1 MMVMAVMAVMS
12 LLAGLAGAGDQL
24 EVRLD
29 RDEMS
34 VVRGDQFTT
43 ESTITNRG
51 AEPTTPLKVHL
62 NVASLTG
69 QVSVDPEDW
78 TASPIRDLPA
88 LAPGESTSMSWEIR
102 AGDIGS
108 FALYLVFLP
117 AEPGGTSVSS
127 TPMYVQA
134 AGQNTLDAAGTLPV
148 VVTIPVLLGAAAAT
162 ARWRFR
168 RAG

>member
-1 MMVMAVMAVMS
+1 MMLVAVMFA
-12 LLAGLAGAGDQL
+12 LAGLAGAADQL
-24 EVRLD
+24 EVTLD
-29 RDEMS
+29 RDQVS
-34 VVRGDQFTT
+34 VVRGDRFTT
-43 ESTITNRG
+43 ESTITNHG
-51 AEPTTPLKVHL
+51 VGPTTPLKVHL

-78 TASPIRDLPA
+78 SATPIRDLPA
-88 LAPGESTSMSWEIR
+88 LAPGESTSISWDIK

-127 TPMYVQA
+127 TPMYVKA
-134 AGQNTLDAAGTLPV
+134 SGRNTLDDAGTLPV

-168 RAG
+168 RAE